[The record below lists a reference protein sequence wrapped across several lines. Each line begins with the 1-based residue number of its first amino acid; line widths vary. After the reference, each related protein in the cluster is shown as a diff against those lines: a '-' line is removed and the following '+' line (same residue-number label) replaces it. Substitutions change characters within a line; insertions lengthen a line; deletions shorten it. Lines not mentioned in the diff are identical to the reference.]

1 MTGMSNV
8 STIRAVEEID
18 GLSPAR
24 TQTLA
29 DVVFDE
35 LVNAIVTG
43 DIPPGAKIR
52 ETELARRFNVSRA
65 PLREAIRRL
74 EERRLVDRTAH
85 VGARV
90 VDLSP
95 AVLIEIFLVREA
107 LEGMAARL
115 AAERMSE
122 AEVEELRD
130 LLAGHER
137 TVSETE
143 VYYARESDWDFH
155 YRVATGSRCPKLEQI
170 LCRDLYQLIRLYRYQ
185 HVTTP
190 GRAGRALFEH
200 RRVADA
206 IADRDADLA
215 ELLMRRHISTAR
227 AVLQQSL
234 SPAGVCHAA
243 GAETKRKV
251 GEQT

>member
-1 MTGMSNV
+1 MAGMSIM
-8 STIRAVEEID
+8 STIRAVEDTD
-18 GLSPAR
+18 GTSAAR
-24 TQTLA
+24 TRTLA
-29 DVVFDE
+29 DIVFDE

-52 ETELARRFNVSRA
+52 ETELAHRFNVSRG

-74 EERRLVDRTAH
+74 EERRLVNRIAH

-143 VYYARESDWDFH
+143 VYYSRESDWDFH
-155 YRVATGSRCPKLEQI
+155 YRVARGSRCPKLEQI
-170 LCRDLYQLIRLYRYQ
+170 LCHDLYQLIRLYRYQ
-185 HVTTP
+185 HVTTS
-190 GRAGRALFEH
+190 GRAARALFEH

-206 IADRDADLA
+206 IADRDPDLS
-215 ELLMRRHISTAR
+215 ELLMRRHIGTAR
-227 AVLQQSL
+227 LILQRSL
-234 SPAGVCHAA
+234 AQPGIRGVADVEA
-243 GAETKRKV
+243 D
-251 GEQT
+251 